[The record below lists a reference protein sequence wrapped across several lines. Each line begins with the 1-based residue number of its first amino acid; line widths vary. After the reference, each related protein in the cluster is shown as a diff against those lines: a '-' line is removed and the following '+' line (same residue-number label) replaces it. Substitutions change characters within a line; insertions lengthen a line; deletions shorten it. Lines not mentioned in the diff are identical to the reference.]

1 MSKLYFYYSVM
12 DGGKSAHIIMQVHK
26 LRNKGYNVL
35 ALKPKRDTRDY
46 GVIRS
51 RALSTEVEAML
62 IDGNTDVFELVK
74 NISPDYVFVDEVNF
88 LSEQNVE
95 DLAMIVDELDIPVFG
110 YGLLT
115 DYKGQLFEG
124 SKRMMELAD
133 SRREIQ
139 SPCDHCKR
147 KATMHLHKVNGEYVF
162 EGESIKVGD
171 KGDYESVC
179 RRCYMKVKK
188 RKEKNR
194 HKK

>member
-1 MSKLYFYYSVM
+1 MAKLYFYYSVM
-12 DGGKSAHIIMQVHK
+12 DGGKSAHLIMQVHK
-26 LRNKGYNVL
+26 LRNKGYDVL
-35 ALKPKRDTRDY
+35 ALKPRRDTRDY
-46 GVIRS
+46 GVIKS
-51 RALSTEVEAML
+51 RALQTEVEAML
-62 IDGNTDVFELVK
+62 IDENTDVFELVK

-95 DLAMIVDELDIPVFG
+95 DLARIVDELDVPVFG

-115 DYKGQLFEG
+115 DYKSRLFEG

-133 SRREIQ
+133 SRREMQ
-139 SPCDHCKR
+139 SPCDHCQR

-179 RRCYMKVKK
+179 RRCYMKAKK
-188 RKEKNR
+188 SKGES
-194 HKK
+194 KK